1 MSYYNEKAH
10 HAGIGFNDDFHL
22 PSDKYY
28 STVESPLSG
37 DENPIK
43 LIPGVLKTP
52 GINLLSEL
60 S

>member
-1 MSYYNEKAH
+1 M
-10 HAGIGFNDDFHL
+10 GFNDDFHL
-22 PSDKYY
+22 LSDKYY
-28 STVESPLSG
+28 SPAESPLSG